1 MTPPALLRDVA
12 TLRTAIAAWRHAGE
26 TIGLVPTMG
35 ALHQGHLSLVKRA
48 RAECRRCVVT
58 IFVNPKQFGPRED
71 FQRYPRDLAADL
83 RLVSSAG
90 ADAVFAPGVEEMY
103 PAGFA
108 TTVSIAGLTDGLC
121 GPHRPG
127 HFAGVATVVSKLL
140 LQALPDAAYFGEKD
154 YQQLQVI
161 KRCAR
166 DLDIPVRIEGVPT
179 VREAD
184 GLALSSRNA
193 YLTPAER
200 RVAPTLYRV
209 LTEMAATLATGV
221 DAAPI
226 LDEGVRRLHDA
237 GFDPIDYLSLVDS
250 ESLQPIDRV
259 GGSARLAI
267 AAYLGKTRLIDNVAV
282 NQPSPPAERGERVR
296 AQRVGEAGRA
306 AIKLSKA

>member
-12 TLRTAIAAWRHAGE
+12 TLRAAIAAWRHAGE

-35 ALHQGHLSLVKRA
+35 ALHEGHLSLVKRA
-48 RAECRRCVVT
+48 RADCRRCVVT

-108 TTVSIAGLTDGLC
+108 TTVSVAGLTDGLC

-161 KRCAR
+161 KRFAR

-179 VREAD
+179 VREVD

-193 YLTPAER
+193 YLTPEQR
-200 RVAPTLYRV
+200 RAAPMLYRV
-209 LTEMAATLATGV
+209 LTEMAAKLARGA
-221 DAAPI
+221 DAAP
-226 LDEGVRRLHDA
+226 LLADGLEQLRAA
-237 GFDPIDYLSLVDS
+237 GFDPIDYLSLVDA
-250 ESLQPIDRV
+250 ESLQPIECA
-259 GGSARLAI
+259 SKPARLAV
-267 AAYLGKTRLIDNVAV
+267 AAYLGKTRLIDNIAV
-282 NQPSPPAERGERVR
+282 N
-296 AQRVGEAGRA
+296 
-306 AIKLSKA
+306 